1 MHRVLEGIVR
11 NQRAA
16 SAYLFV
22 GPPVS
27 GKLEDA
33 LAFADSLGCQK
44 IDLLRVVP
52 DGAYLK
58 IDQVREISR
67 FVRYGP
73 SAGPAMCVIVERADT
88 MTAEAAGAFLKT
100 LEEPPDKVVFILL
113 VEREDRIFPTI
124 ASRCQR
130 IIFGEQYRPWQAKP
144 ELAEFYDALKSVKR
158 LSVIELF
165 GLSARLEKA
174 MPAGRQEKERLEELL
189 YELAFC
195 AREELGNAALVRV
208 ILEAVRNL
216 KKRSNVRLALDVMC
230 LKLNEV

>member
-22 GPPVS
+22 GPPAA

-44 IDLLRVVP
+44 IDLARVAP
-52 DGAYLK
+52 DGASVK
-58 IDQVREISR
+58 IDQIRDIQR

-73 SAGPAMCVIVERADT
+73 SAGAAMCVIVERADE

-124 ASRCQR
+124 VSRCQK
-130 IIFGEQYRPWQAKP
+130 IIFGEEFRRWQPKP
-144 ELAEFYDALKSVKR
+144 EFAEFYDELKQAKR
-158 LSVIELF
+158 KSIVELF
-165 GLSARLEKA
+165 GLSARLEK
-174 MPAGRQEKERLEELL
+174 EKERLEELL

-195 AREELGNAALVRV
+195 AKEELGNIALVRV
-208 ILEAVRNL
+208 LLSAVKNL
-216 KKRSNVRLALDVMC
+216 KKKANLKLTLDVMC
-230 LKLNEV
+230 LGLSEA

>member
-22 GPPVS
+22 GPPAS

-52 DGAYLK
+52 DGASVK
-58 IDQVREISR
+58 IDQIRDISR

-73 SAGPAMCVIVERADT
+73 SAGACLCVIVEQADT

-124 ASRCQR
+124 VSRCQK

-144 ELAEFYDALKSVKR
+144 ELAEFYEALRSVKR
-158 LSVIELF
+158 LSLLELF
-165 GLSARLEKA
+165 GLSARLEK
-174 MPAGRQEKERLEELL
+174 EKERLEELL

-195 AREELGNAALVRV
+195 AREELTDAALVRV
-208 ILEAVRNL
+208 ILEAARNL
-216 KKRSNVRLALDVMC
+216 KKKANLKLTLDVMC
-230 LKLNEV
+230 LRLNEP

>member
-1 MHRVLEGIVR
+1 MHRVLLGIIR

-33 LAFADSLGCQK
+33 LAFAASLGCQPK
-44 IDLLRVVP
+44 IDLTRVAP
-52 DGAYLK
+52 AGTTIK
-58 IDQVREISR
+58 IDQVRELQR
-67 FVRYGP
+67 TVRYGP
-73 SAGPAMCVIVERADT
+73 SAGPCLCVIVEQADT

-100 LEEPPDKVVFILL
+100 LEEPPDKVIFILL

-124 ASRCQR
+124 VSRCQK

-144 ELAEFYDALKSVKR
+144 ELAEFYDALKSAKR
-158 LSVIELF
+158 LSILELF
-165 GLSARLEKA
+165 GLSARLEK
-174 MPAGRQEKERLEELL
+174 EKERLEELL

-195 AREELGNAALVRV
+195 AREELGSAALIRV
-208 ILEAVRNL
+208 LLEGIKNL
-216 KKRSNVRLALDVMC
+216 KKKANTKLTLDVMC
-230 LKLNEV
+230 LKLSEA

>member
-33 LAFADSLGCQK
+33 LAFAASLGCQPK
-44 IDLLRVVP
+44 IDLTRVVP
-52 DGAYLK
+52 AGASIK
-58 IDQVREISR
+58 IEQVRELQR
-67 FVRYGP
+67 TVRYGP
-73 SAGPAMCVIVERADT
+73 SAGACLCVIVEQADT

-124 ASRCQR
+124 ASRCQK

-144 ELAEFYDALKSVKR
+144 ELAEFYDALRSVKR
-158 LSVIELF
+158 LSVLELI
-165 GLSARLEKA
+165 GLSGRLEK
-174 MPAGRQEKERLEELL
+174 EKERLEELL

-195 AREELGNAALVRV
+195 AKEELGSAGLVRV
-208 ILEAVRNL
+208 VLEAVKNVKRKANL
-216 KKRSNVRLALDVMC
+216 KLILDVMC
-230 LKLNEV
+230 LKLSEV

>member
-52 DGAYLK
+52 DGAYIK
-58 IDQVREISR
+58 IDQVRDISR

-73 SAGPAMCVIVERADT
+73 SAGPVMYVIVEQADT

-130 IIFGEQYRPWQAKP
+130 IIFGEQYRPWQARP
-144 ELAEFYDALKSVKR
+144 EFGEFYQALKSVKR
-158 LSVIELF
+158 LSILELF
-165 GLSARLEKA
+165 ALSARMEK
-174 MPAGRQEKERLEELL
+174 EKERLEELL

-230 LKLNEV
+230 LQLSEI

>member
-11 NQRAA
+11 NHRAA

-33 LAFADSLGCQK
+33 LAFAASLGCQPKFDLTRVAPAGASIK
-44 IDLLRVVP
+44 IE
-52 DGAYLK
+52 
-58 IDQVREISR
+58 QVRELQR
-67 FVRYGP
+67 VVRYGP
-73 SAGPAMCVIVERADT
+73 SAGAVQCVIVEQADT

-100 LEEPPDKVVFILL
+100 LEEPPEKVIFILL

-124 ASRCQR
+124 ASRCQKV
-130 IIFGEQYRPWQAKP
+130 IFGEQYKPWQARP

-158 LSVIELF
+158 FSILESF
-165 GLSARLEKA
+165 GLSARLEK
-174 MPAGRQEKERLEELL
+174 EKERLEELL

-195 AREELGNAALVRV
+195 AREELGSVALVRV
-208 ILEAVRNL
+208 LLEGIKNL
-216 KKRSNVRLALDVMC
+216 KRKANLKLTLDVMC
-230 LKLNEV
+230 LKLSEV

>member
-22 GPPVS
+22 GPPAS
-27 GKLEDA
+27 GKQGDA

-52 DGAYLK
+52 DGAYVK
-58 IDQVREISR
+58 IDQVRDISR

-130 IIFGEQYRPWQAKP
+130 IVFGEQYRLWQAKP

-158 LSVIELF
+158 LSIIELF
-165 GLSARLEKA
+165 GLSARLEK
-174 MPAGRQEKERLEELL
+174 EKERLEELL

-195 AREELGNAALVRV
+195 AREELGKVALVRV
-208 ILEAVRNL
+208 ILEAVKNL
-216 KKRSNVRLALDVMC
+216 KKRSNVRLTLDVMC
-230 LKLNEV
+230 LKLSEV